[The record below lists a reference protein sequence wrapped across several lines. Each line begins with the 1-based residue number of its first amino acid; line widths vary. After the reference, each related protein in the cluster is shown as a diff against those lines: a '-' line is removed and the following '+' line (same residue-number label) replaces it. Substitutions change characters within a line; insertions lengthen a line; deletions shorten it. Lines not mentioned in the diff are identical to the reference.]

1 VVQPVIRD
9 DASVDLKPLLISRV
23 AQIVLWLVLAGLV
36 IGYLI
41 DTEGFAP
48 LSIGISVVVLAVAV
62 FLAVRSNRMGV
73 RYGPEGLE
81 VRGILRTRSIP
92 ESQVI
97 RVTTFPAVR
106 WHTEDGKGRWTP
118 ISAFYGIGQ
127 IGSVERYN
135 QFCILQLQ
143 TWDESR
149 KPKPPKNPTNPRRP
163 PRR

>member
-1 VVQPVIRD
+1 M
-9 DASVDLKPLLISRV
+9 LITRV
-23 AQIVLWLVLAGLV
+23 AQTVLWLVLAGLV

-41 DTEGFAP
+41 DTQGSAP
-48 LSIGISVVVLAVAV
+48 LGLAISAVVLAVAV
-62 FLAVRSNRMGV
+62 FLAIRSNRMGV

-92 ESQVI
+92 ADQVI
-97 RVTTFPAVR
+97 RITGFPAVR
-106 WHTEDGKGRWTP
+106 WQNAVGKGRWTP

-149 KPKPPKNPTNPRRP
+149 KPKPGPNPSNPRRP
-163 PRR
+163 KRR